1 MILLQENPGHSV
13 DREELLMFMRTA
25 LVVGLLAG
33 GAGLALADS
42 KTDKVAAVGSLST
55 DQVTT
60 RLQSQGL
67 TVSKIKLDDGQYKV
81 KAVDASGHKQKFNVN
96 PQTGAVVSK
105 SDDDG
110 SD

>member
-1 MILLQENPGHSV
+1 
-13 DREELLMFMRTA
+13 MFMRTA
-25 LVVGLLAG
+25 LVIGLLAG

-42 KTDKVAAVGSLST
+42 NTDKVSAVGSLSS

-67 TVSKIKLDDGQYKV
+67 TVRKIKLDDGQYKV
-81 KAVDASGHKQKFNVN
+81 KAVDASGHKQKLNVN

-105 SDDDG
+105 SDDD
-110 SD
+110 DND